1 MISYFSNE
9 LTTTRQI
16 SDLRFGIPI
25 ILGSNGTYEMIIA
38 IEPLNKKT
46 FQKILENNHLIFLI
60 PNKHVFSFHT
70 NKKKVA
76 RVLNSLNLN
85 SPFVSKQ
92 FVGLVKKQKVGNVG
106 INIYK
111 RFF

>member
-38 IEPLNKKT
+38 IEPLNEKA
-46 FQKILENNHLIFLI
+46 FQKSL
-60 PNKHVFSFHT
+60 FS
-70 NKKKVA
+70 
-76 RVLNSLNLN
+76 
-85 SPFVSKQ
+85 
-92 FVGLVKKQKVGNVG
+92 
-106 INIYK
+106 
-111 RFF
+111 

>member
-38 IEPLNKKT
+38 IEPLNEET
-46 FQKILENNHLIFLI
+46 FQKILEYNNSSDLKPYLAITKTELIF
-60 PNKHVFSFHT
+60 
-70 NKKKVA
+70 
-76 RVLNSLNLN
+76 
-85 SPFVSKQ
+85 
-92 FVGLVKKQKVGNVG
+92 
-106 INIYK
+106 
-111 RFF
+111 